1 MKKMPL
7 VIAYEY
13 ESALGR
19 TIRKAV
25 LCPTED
31 EYRRVKQSIENAG
44 LKPIVFDYVMESKQ
58 VPTN

>member
-1 MKKMPL
+1 MKQMPM

-25 LCPTED
+25 LCKTEE
-31 EYRRVKQSIENAG
+31 EYHRVKRSIENAG
-44 LKPIVFDYVMESKQ
+44 LEPIVFDYVMESKQ
-58 VPTN
+58 VPTV

>member
-1 MKKMPL
+1 MRSKPM

-25 LCPTED
+25 LCSTED
-31 EYRRVKQSIENAG
+31 EYRRVKQAIENAG
-44 LKPIVFDYVMESKQ
+44 LEPIVFDYVMESKQ